1 MNSDKTSVAGVVQR
15 SDVASDWK
23 RAFAER
29 SASTFANA
37 LAEDV
42 VLEASILNM
51 PVVGRDN
58 VTRVM
63 EAASKLY
70 ESLVFTEQASEGRRQ
85 YLEWTAR
92 AFNGVNLDGVTVIIR
107 NERGAIAHV
116 AIHHRPLQG
125 ALLFSQRLGE
135 QLRDVIDPSHFLVAS
150 NPYPQPGPDEHG
162 TRR

>member
-1 MNSDKTSVAGVVQR
+1 MIRLNSDKTSVAGVVQR

-29 SASTFANA
+29 SGGSFADA
-37 LAEDV
+37 LAQDV
-42 VLEASILNM
+42 VLEASTLNM
-51 PVVGRDN
+51 PVVGREN
-58 VTRVM
+58 VKRVM

-70 ESLVFTEQASEGRRQ
+70 ECLVFTEQAAEGQRQ

-92 AFNGVNLDGVTVIIR
+92 AFNGVRLDGVTVIIR
-107 NERGAIAHV
+107 NERGMIARV

-135 QLRDVIDPSHFLVAS
+135 QLRDVIDASHFLSAS
-150 NPYPQPGPDEHG
+150 NPLSA
-162 TRR
+162 TRTR

>member
-29 SASTFANA
+29 SAGSFADA
-37 LAEDV
+37 LAQDV
-42 VLEASILNM
+42 VLEASTLNM
-51 PVVGRDN
+51 PVVGREN
-58 VTRVM
+58 VKRVM

-70 ESLVFTEQASEGRRQ
+70 ESLVFTEQASEGQRQ

-92 AFNGVNLDGVTVIIR
+92 AFNGVRLDGVTVIIR
-107 NERGAIAHV
+107 NERGMIARV

-135 QLRDVIDPSHFLVAS
+135 QLRDVIDASHFLSAS
-150 NPYPQPGPDEHG
+150 NPLSATW
-162 TRR
+162 TR